1 MPGRDVYNSL
11 RRVNSFPLDDSTVFE
26 NEASLDNY
34 LSSTS
39 PTRGV
44 NIYDGQIVYVKS
56 GENSNQVYL
65 YVLKKNKQNNLPWNP
80 RRSTNA
86 RNSSQSPML
95 LRSPTTRI
103 QRIPKP
109 SNKKCQSNYYC
120 SRC

>member
-56 GENSNQVYL
+56 GEN
-65 YVLKKNKQNNLPWNP
+65 
-80 RRSTNA
+80 
-86 RNSSQSPML
+86 
-95 LRSPTTRI
+95 
-103 QRIPKP
+103 
-109 SNKKCQSNYYC
+109 KCTVKI
-120 SRC
+120 